1 MMMKKLLIL
10 ALVLGMTSAASA
22 ALSLGG
28 VINGTIDVDTTG
40 IVTVES
46 DDTLGWEGY
55 IGFDYTVVGVSG
67 CVATSKAG
75 QDSFVVADP
84 LGYLGY
90 YHIQAADMSE
100 PFDSVV
106 AGVQFEIS
114 VYGANLGDVYTIDR
128 WNTAWDTILESGTVT
143 VVPEPM
149 TIALLGLG
157 GLFLLRRRK

>member
-1 MMMKKLLIL
+1 MKKLLIL

-40 IVTVES
+40 IVTVVS
-46 DDTLGWEGY
+46 DDTEPWEGY
-55 IGFDYTVVGVSG
+55 IGYDYTVVGVSG
-67 CVATSKAG
+67 CVATSNAG
-75 QDSFVVADP
+75 QDGFSVP
-84 LGYLGY
+84 TTSYLGY

-114 VYGANLGDVYTIDR
+114 VYGANLGDVYTIER
-128 WNTAWDTILESGTVT
+128 WNTAWDTVLESGTVT
-143 VVPEPM
+143 VIPEPM

>member
-1 MMMKKLLIL
+1 MKKLLIL

-28 VINGTIDVDTTG
+28 VYNGTINVGETG
-40 IVTVES
+40 IVTVIS
-46 DDTLGWEGY
+46 DDTVGWMGYVGSDNPPVLG
-55 IGFDYTVVGVSG
+55 ITG
-67 CVATSKAG
+67 CVATTKAG
-75 QDSFVVADP
+75 QDSYVTP
-84 LGYLGY
+84 NPYGYVGY
-90 YHIQAADMSE
+90 YEIQAADMSE

-114 VYGANLGDVYTIDR
+114 VYGATLGDVYTIDR
-128 WNTAWDTILESGTVT
+128 WNTGWDTILESGTVT
-143 VVPEPM
+143 VIPEPM